1 MKRFAVFI
9 ATTHGPIRVERITR
23 ERAPQSMVCL
33 KRSSSILP
41 ISAAYDNFVR
51 PGSGV
56 VERAFGPFEDG
67 AFRLDLSAAIET
79 GESWQLGFFVAHAI
93 AASSNAELSSEDN
106 ADAIIWLTGRVDY
119 DLAVGAINHISEK
132 TFASRAAI
140 GKWLS
145 AKRPVTLFV
154 PSGADSETAAGAGI
168 PSGARLIS
176 ASSAEDVLSVLGL
189 SAPRKPQPHVPVVIP
204 HRPLAARWAAAG
216 IGAVAVMTSAF
227 VLMQPPSKPMGHIIG
242 PIEAAPVV
250 ASVKRGNQPTA
261 PPTASKL
268 ALYELR
274 APADHTCADVQF
286 GAIPPIETAIP
297 ATGEMTANTVVGL
310 CSLGVSVDNGAE
322 NRFVNVNVDVISGKL
337 LYGTVK
343 PEAFAG
349 QLPFTGRRVWAIDVP
364 RRLTTPFELRV
375 TATTR
380 PLAQTAAYDPAKS
393 VATATLHHRVLP

>member
-1 MKRFAVFI
+1 MKRIAVFI

-33 KRSSSILP
+33 KRGSSILP

-93 AASSNAELSSEDN
+93 AASTNAELASEDD
-106 ADAIIWLTGRVDY
+106 ADAIVWLTGRVDY
-119 DLAVGAINHISEK
+119 DHAVGAINHMSEK
-132 TFASRAAI
+132 VFASRAAI
-140 GKWLS
+140 GKWVAAGRS
-145 AKRPVTLFV
+145 VTLFV
-154 PSGADSETAAGAGI
+154 PSGADSETAANAGI
-168 PSGARLIS
+168 PRGARLVS
-176 ASSAEDVLSVLGL
+176 ASSADDVLAALSLATQNVAVSVP
-189 SAPRKPQPHVPVVIP
+189 AVVPHKPV
-204 HRPLAARWAAAG
+204 AARWAVAG
-216 IGAVAVMTSAF
+216 IGAVALMTSAF
-227 VLMQPPSKPMGHIIG
+227 VLTQHPVKP
-242 PIEAAPVV
+242 ETVAKAAPIP
-250 ASVKRGNQPTA
+250 ALVKMPAA
-261 PPTASKL
+261 PPPASKL

-274 APADHTCADVQF
+274 APADHSCAEVQF
-286 GAIPPIETAIP
+286 GAVAPLEKEIA
-297 ATGEMTANTVVGL
+297 ATGEMTANTVDGL
-310 CSLGVSVDNGAE
+310 CGLGVSVDNGAQ
-322 NRFVNVNVDVISGKL
+322 NRFVNVNVDVVSGKL

-343 PEAFAG
+343 PEAFDG

-375 TATTR
+375 TATSR
-380 PLAQTAAYDPAKS
+380 PLAQTVAYDPANS